1 MSVYHNNSFIKEEN
15 TNWIT
20 VQYLHRKIK
29 FNFNKES
36 KKKLFM
42 KILNIGRG

>member
-29 FNFNKES
+29 FNLNKES
-36 KKKLFM
+36 KKK
-42 KILNIGRG
+42 IIYENIKYR